1 MFRFNIQS
9 VTTLLAFLYP
19 TAHGAITIDQT
30 GPFYYADLKRS
41 ELSNVSFSQRLYM
54 EVNIPKEE
62 YIGKKVNEL
71 NKT

>member
-9 VTTLLAFLYP
+9 AATLFAFLYP
-19 TAHGAITIDQT
+19 VALAEITIDQT
-30 GPFYYADLKRS
+30 GPFYYVDLKRS
-41 ELSNVSFSQRLYM
+41 ELSNVSLSQRLYM

-71 NKT
+71 N